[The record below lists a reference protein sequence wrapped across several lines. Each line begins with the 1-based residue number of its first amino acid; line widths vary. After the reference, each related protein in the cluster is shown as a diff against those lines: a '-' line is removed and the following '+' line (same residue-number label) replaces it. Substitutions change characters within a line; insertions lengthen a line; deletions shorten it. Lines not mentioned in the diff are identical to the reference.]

1 MRRGLPIRAT
11 AYIAATTVLAVIA
24 AVALWRSNGAPA
36 SLPGFLTIC
45 AFGVLAHANPIRG
58 FRHQAYQVTLPF
70 IVLAAAMFSAPQL
83 VAFILLIHVAEQV
96 RLRRRLYIQWFNVCN
111 YFVSAAL
118 AAAFYQRATATLEA
132 GALGHLTAAL
142 AAACAF
148 IVLNR
153 VLLAGVLWLAR
164 HLSPLASGLFQPE
177 LLAADLIIAWIS
189 GPMLVVALE
198 AGPWTILVT
207 AGPLLLARPAIAA
220 LLQRQQAQLPPDT
233 RVQAPAA

>member
-11 AYIAATTVLAVIA
+11 AYIAATTLVAVVA
-24 AVALWRSNGAPA
+24 ALALWRSDGAPA
-36 SLPGFLTIC
+36 SFPGFLIIC

-83 VAFILLIHVAEQV
+83 VAFILLIHIAEQL

-111 YFVSAAL
+111 YLVSAAL
-118 AAAFYQRATATLEA
+118 AAAFYHRATSLLAD
-132 GALGHLTAAL
+132 GALSQLVSAL

-148 IVLNR
+148 ILLNR
-153 VLLAGVLWLAR
+153 LLLAGVLWLAR
-164 HLSPLASGLFQPE
+164 QLSLMVSGLFQPE

-198 AGPWTILVT
+198 AGTWTILVT

-220 LLQRQQAQLPPDT
+220 LLQRQQQQPDP

>member
-11 AYIAATTVLAVIA
+11 AYIAATTVVAVVA
-24 AVALWRSNGAPA
+24 AVALWRSDGAPA
-36 SLPGFLTIC
+36 SFPGFLIIC

-83 VAFILLIHVAEQV
+83 VAFILLIHVAEQL

-111 YFVSAAL
+111 YLVSAAL
-118 AAAFYQRATATLEA
+118 AAAFYHRATSLLAD
-132 GALGHLTAAL
+132 GALSQLVSAL

-148 IVLNR
+148 ILLNR
-153 VLLAGVLWLAR
+153 LLLAGVLWLAR
-164 HLSPLASGLFQPE
+164 QLSLMASGLFQPE

-198 AGPWTILVT
+198 AGTWTILVT

-220 LLQRQQAQLPPDT
+220 LLQRQQQQPDP

>member
-11 AYIAATTVLAVIA
+11 AYIAATTMVAVVA
-24 AVALWRSNGAPA
+24 ALALWRSDGAPA
-36 SLPGFLTIC
+36 SFPGFLIIC

-83 VAFILLIHVAEQV
+83 VAFILLIHIAEQL

-111 YFVSAAL
+111 YLVSAAL
-118 AAAFYQRATATLEA
+118 AAAFYHRATSLLAD
-132 GALGHLTAAL
+132 GALSQLVSAL

-148 IVLNR
+148 ILLNR
-153 VLLAGVLWLAR
+153 LLLAGVLWLAR
-164 HLSPLASGLFQPE
+164 QLSLIASGLFQPE

-198 AGPWTILVT
+198 AGTWTILVT

-220 LLQRQQAQLPPDT
+220 LLQRQQQQPDP

>member
-1 MRRGLPIRAT
+1 VRRGLPIRAT
-11 AYIAATTVLAVIA
+11 AYIAATTVVAVVA
-24 AVALWRSNGAPA
+24 ALALWRSDGAPA
-36 SLPGFLTIC
+36 SFPGFLIIC

-83 VAFILLIHVAEQV
+83 VAFILLIHIAEQL

-111 YFVSAAL
+111 YLVSAAL
-118 AAAFYQRATATLEA
+118 AAAFYHRATSLLAD
-132 GALGHLTAAL
+132 GALSQLVSAL

-148 IVLNR
+148 ILLNR
-153 VLLAGVLWLAR
+153 LLLAGVLWLAR
-164 HLSPLASGLFQPE
+164 QLSLMVSGLFQPE

-198 AGPWTILVT
+198 AGTWTILVT

-220 LLQRQQAQLPPDT
+220 LLQRQQQQPDP

>member
-1 MRRGLPIRAT
+1 VRRGLPIRAT
-11 AYIAATTVLAVIA
+11 AYIAATTLVAVVA
-24 AVALWRSNGAPA
+24 ALALWRSDGAPA
-36 SLPGFLTIC
+36 SFPGFLIIC
-45 AFGVLAHANPIRG
+45 ACGVLAHANPIRG

-83 VAFILLIHVAEQV
+83 VAFILLIHIAEQL

-111 YFVSAAL
+111 YLVSAAL
-118 AAAFYQRATATLEA
+118 AAAFYHRATSLLAD
-132 GALGHLTAAL
+132 GALSQLVSAL

-148 IVLNR
+148 ILLNR
-153 VLLAGVLWLAR
+153 LLLAGVLWLAR
-164 HLSPLASGLFQPE
+164 QLSLIASGLFQPE

-198 AGPWTILVT
+198 AGTWTILVT

-220 LLQRQQAQLPPDT
+220 LLQRQQQQPDP